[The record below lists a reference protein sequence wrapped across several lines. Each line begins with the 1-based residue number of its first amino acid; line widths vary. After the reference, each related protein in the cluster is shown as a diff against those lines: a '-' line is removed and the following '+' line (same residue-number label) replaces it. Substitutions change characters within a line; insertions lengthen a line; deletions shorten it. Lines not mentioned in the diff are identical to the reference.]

1 LPRFERQN
9 AEKSHLE
16 GGIQCRM
23 NSGRT
28 VFSQLISFLPDR
40 EFRRC
45 VARYGGDRRLR
56 EFSCWDQYL
65 TMAFAQLTY
74 RESLRDIEACL
85 RSLQGKLYHLGFRG
99 HVSRSTLADANENR
113 DWRIFADFAQVL
125 IGIARP
131 LYAHD
136 PMGVDLEQSLYALD
150 STTIDLCLSLFP
162 WARFR
167 KHKAAVKMH
176 TLLDLHGNIPTFIRV
191 TEGKMHD
198 VNILDEF
205 LPEAGTFY
213 VMDRGYIDFER
224 LFIFTLCSAFFVV
237 RTKENVLLQR
247 RYSRPVDKATGL
259 RSDHTVILTAIDSAK
274 AYPDPLRRV
283 TYFDAEKEKRLKF
296 LTNNFA
302 LPALTIAQIYKC
314 RWQVELF
321 FKWIKQH
328 LRIKAFYGTSEN
340 AVKTQIWIAVSV
352 YVLVAILRKRL
363 GLEASLYQILQILS
377 LTLFEKVP
385 ILQALEASD
394 SQENLVTDPNQL
406 ILFDF

>member
-1 LPRFERQN
+1 
-9 AEKSHLE
+9 
-16 GGIQCRM
+16 M
-23 NSGRT
+23 NQGRT
-28 VFSQLISFLPDR
+28 VFAQLISFLPDR

-45 VARYGGDRRLR
+45 VSRYDGDSHLR
-56 EFSCWDQYL
+56 GFSCWDQYL
-65 TMAFAQLTY
+65 AMAFAQLTY

-85 RSLQGKLYHLGFRG
+85 RAMGTKLYHMGFQG
-99 HVSRSTLADANENR
+99 KVARSTLADANEAR

-125 IGIARP
+125 IRTARP
-131 LYAHD
+131 LYAAD
-136 PMGVDLEQSLYALD
+136 PIGVDLDNSLYALD

-162 WARFR
+162 WAKFR

-191 TEGKMHD
+191 TDGKVHD
-198 VNILDEF
+198 VNILDEI
-205 LPEAGTFY
+205 LPEAGAFY

-224 LFIFTLCSAFFVV
+224 LYVFTLSAAFFVV

-247 RYSRPVDKATGL
+247 RYSQPVDKSTGV
-259 RSDHTVILTAIDSAK
+259 RSDHTVVLTTIGSAT
-274 AYPDPLRRV
+274 AYPDALRRIS
-283 TYFDAEKEKRLKF
+283 YFDAETNNRLKF
-296 LTNNFA
+296 LTNNFT

-321 FKWIKQH
+321 FRWIKQH
-328 LRIKAFYGTSEN
+328 LRIKAFFGTSEN

-352 YVLVAILRKRL
+352 YVLVAIVRKRV

-377 LTLFEKVP
+377 VTLFEKTP
-385 ILQALEASD
+385 ILRALDASGSHND
-394 SQENLVTDPNQL
+394 LLDPGNQL